1 MNNGC
6 HEFYYEMMDMNERAV
21 YRAMY
26 DGLKNFESSFAIIE
40 CEYGK
45 IAEIFEK
52 LIDDH
57 PDIFM

>member
-26 DGLKNFESSFAIIE
+26 DGLKTLKVVLQLLSVNTERLLR
-40 CEYGK
+40 YLK
-45 IAEIFEK
+45 N
-52 LIDDH
+52 L
-57 PDIFM
+57 

>member
-45 IAEIFEK
+45 IAEIFEN
-52 LIDDH
+52 L
-57 PDIFM
+57 